1 MYVIKRDGRK
11 EPVMFDKI
19 TARIRK
25 LCYGLNPLVDPV
37 KISLRVIE
45 GLYDGV
51 TTSELDNLAAEVAA
65 TMTTAHPDYAKL
77 AARVSVSNLHKNTK
91 KTFSEVM
98 TDLYDYVNPRTGK
111 KAPMVADEV
120 YDVIMQNKEEL
131 DSSIIYSRDFG
142 YDYFGFKTLE
152 RSYLLKVNGK
162 IAERPQHM
170 LMRVA
175 VGIHMDDLDSV
186 KETYELMSKKY
197 FTHATPTLFN
207 SGTPKPQMSSC
218 FLLTMKEDSIDGIYD
233 TLKQTAKISQSA
245 GGIGLSIHNI
255 RATGSYIGGT
265 NGTSNGIVPMLRV
278 YNDTARYVDQGGGKR
293 KGSFAMYIE
302 PWHADIFD
310 FLDLKKNHGKE
321 EMRARDLF
329 YAMWIPDLFMKRVEN
344 NAEWTLMCPNECPNL
359 FNMHG
364 EEFEKTYEKYEAEGK
379 GRKTVKARELWEK
392 ILESQ
397 IETGTPYMLYKD
409 AANRKSNQ
417 QNLGTI
423 RSSNLCTEILEY
435 TSEDEVAVC
444 NLASIALPM
453 FIKDGEFDHKELYK
467 ITKRVTR
474 NLNKVIDRN
483 YYPVKEAENSNM
495 RHRPIGLGVQG
506 LADTFI
512 KLRLPFTSDEAKKL
526 NQEIFETLYFAAVT
540 ASMEMAKE
548 EGPYSTFKGSPISE
562 GKFQYN
568 LWGVNDEDLSGRW
581 DWDKLRKEVVK
592 NGVRNSL
599 LVAPM
604 PTASTSQILGNNEA
618 FEPYTSNIY
627 TRRVLSGEFIVV
639 NKHLLED
646 LVNLGLW
653 NEDLKQA
660 IMRANGSVQHI
671 DIVPQDLKELYKT
684 VWELSMKDIID
695 MSRHRGYF
703 IDQSQSLN
711 LFMENANFAKLT
723 SMHFYA
729 WKSGLKTGMYYLRT
743 KSAVDAIK
751 FTLKKEEKAEPTPEK
766 QVAQRAAQTLEAKTQ
781 KVHRPVAVEEPA
793 APYEAKTAESV
804 DVKTE
809 SASEVNTEPMS
820 AEEMKALIAQA
831 KEANGGDDDC
841 LMCGS

>member
-1 MYVIKRDGRK
+1 MYVVKRDGRK
-11 EPVMFDKI
+11 EPIMFDKI

-25 LCYGLNPLVDPV
+25 LNYGLNGLVDPV
-37 KISLRVIE
+37 RVAMRVIE

-51 TTSELDNLAAEVAA
+51 TTSELDNLAAEIAA
-65 TMTTAHPDYAKL
+65 TMTTTHPDYTQL
-77 AARVSVSNLHKNTK
+77 AARISVSNLHKNTK
-91 KTFSEVM
+91 KSFSSTM
-98 TDLYDYVNPRTGK
+98 KDLYEYINPRTGK
-111 KAPMVADEV
+111 KAPLLSEKV
-120 YDVIMQNKEEL
+120 YEIIKKNAEKI
-131 DSSIIYSRDFG
+131 DSSIIYNRDFG

-152 RSYLLKVNGK
+152 RSYLLKLNGH
-162 IAERPQHM
+162 IVERPQHM
-170 LMRVA
+170 LMRVSI
-175 VGIHMDDLDSV
+175 GIHMEDLEAAF
-186 KETYELMSKKY
+186 ETYELMSKRY

-218 FLLTMKEDSIDGIYD
+218 FLLTMRDDSIEGIYD

-255 RATGSYIGGT
+255 RATGSYIAGT

-278 YNDTARYVDQGGGKR
+278 FNDTARYVDQGGGKR
-293 KGSFAMYIE
+293 KGSFAIYVE

-310 FLDLKKNHGKE
+310 FLELKKNHGKE

-329 YAMWIPDLFMKRVEN
+329 YAMWISDLFMKRVEGN
-344 NAEWTLMCPNECPNL
+344 STWTLMCPNECPGL
-359 FNMHG
+359 YDCHG
-364 EEFEKTYEKYEAEGK
+364 EEFQKLYLKYEEEGK
-379 GRKTVKARELWEK
+379 GRKTIQARELWDK

-409 AANRKSNQ
+409 SANRKSNQ
-417 QNLGTI
+417 KNLGTI

-435 TSEDEVAVC
+435 TSKDEIAVC
-444 NLASIALPM
+444 NLASIALNM
-453 FIKDGEFDHKELYK
+453 FVENDKFNHDELFDV
-467 ITKRVTR
+467 TKRVTK
-474 NLNKVIDRN
+474 NLNRVIDRN

-512 KLRLPFTSDEAKKL
+512 KMRLPFTSEESKTL

-540 ASMEMAKE
+540 ASVE
-548 EGPYSTFKGSPISE
+548 EAEKDGAYKSYKGSPMSKGE
-562 GKFQYN
+562 FQHN
-568 LWGVNDEDLSGRW
+568 LWGIKDEELSGRW
-581 DWDKLRKEVVK
+581 DWADLRKKVK
-592 NGVRNSL
+592 KHGVRNSL

-604 PTASTSQILGNNEA
+604 PTASTSQILGNNEC

-653 NEDLKQA
+653 NEDMKQQL
-660 IMRANGSVQHI
+660 MQANGSIQKINGIPDDV
-671 DIVPQDLKELYKT
+671 KELYKT
-684 VWELSMKDIID
+684 VWEMSMKDIID

-711 LFMENANFAKLT
+711 LFMEGATMAKLT

-751 FTLKKEEKAEPTPEK
+751 FTLDNTKAEKEVDK
-766 QVAQRAAQTLEAKTQ
+766 NL
-781 KVHRPVAVEEPA
+781 
-793 APYEAKTAESV
+793 AESSV
-804 DVKTE
+804 SLNEKITTASIAASSQSETKADV
-809 SASEVNTEPMS
+809 V
-820 AEEMKALIAQA
+820 AETLDPEELKQMLEKS
-831 KEANGGDDDC
+831 KKNEDDDC